1 MNRIFKSVLVAAS
14 IVSFASAQASVIVA
28 ELGTVTGKVLI
39 NHGKGFVPA
48 DGLISLNAGDQ
59 LMVGE
64 KSSAVVNYA
73 SGCAVSVSATQVVT
87 ISAKAP
93 CKAGEKVAM
102 IGDTAIAPAGDGP
115 MAAPGVYGLGGA
127 LPLLLIGGGVAAT
140 AAILLLTR
148 NTAPAGSATA
158 L

>member
-1 MNRIFKSVLVAAS
+1 MNSIFKTTLVAAS
-14 IVSFASAQASVIVA
+14 ILSFASAQASAIVA
-28 ELGTVTGKVLI
+28 ELGTVEGKVMI

-48 DGLISLNAGDQ
+48 VGLVSLNAGDQ

-73 SGCAVSVSATQVVT
+73 SGCAVSIAATQVLT

-102 IGDTAIAPAGDGP
+102 IGDAAIIPAADMGSMP
-115 MAAPGVYGLGGA
+115 SAAYGASA
-127 LPLLLIGGGVAAT
+127 LPLLLIGGGVLGVG
-140 AAILLLTR
+140 AILLLSR
-148 NTAPAGSATA
+148 KNAPAPVSGP
-158 L
+158 

>member
-28 ELGTVTGKVLI
+28 ELGSTSGKVLI

-48 DGLISLNAGDQ
+48 TGLVSLNAGDQ

-73 SGCAVSVSATQVVT
+73 SGCAVSVAATQVVT

-102 IGDTAIAPAGDGP
+102 IGDTAIAPAGDAP
-115 MAAPGVYGLGGA
+115 MAAPYGAGFGA

-140 AAILLLTR
+140 AAVLLLTR
-148 NTAPAGSATA
+148 KSSAPAASAP
-158 L
+158 

>member
-1 MNRIFKSVLVAAS
+1 MNKIFKTVLVSAS
-14 IVSFASAQASVIVA
+14 IMSFASAQASAIVA
-28 ELGTVTGKVLI
+28 ELGTVEGKVLI

-48 DGLISLNAGDQ
+48 VGLISLNAGDQ

-73 SGCAVSVSATQVVT
+73 SGCSVSLAATQVVT

-102 IGDTAIAPAGDGP
+102 IGETAIAPA
-115 MAAPGVYGLGGA
+115 AAQIGAISGFGLGSNFGPIA
-127 LPLLLIGGGVAAT
+127 LTVGLTLGLGT
-140 AAILLLTR
+140 ILVVTR
-148 NTAPAGSATA
+148 SQPASGS
-158 L
+158 

>member
-1 MNRIFKSVLVAAS
+1 MNRMFKTVLVAAS
-14 IVSFASAQASVIVA
+14 ILSFATAQASAIVA
-28 ELGTVTGKVLI
+28 ELGAVQGKVMI

-48 DGLISLNAGDQ
+48 VGLVSLNDGDQ

-64 KSSAVVNYA
+64 KSFAVVNYA
-73 SGCAVSVSATQVVT
+73 SGCAVSVAATQVVT

-102 IGDTAIAPAGDGP
+102 VGDAAIAPAAGMGAMP
-115 MAAPGVYGLGGA
+115 PAAYGASA
-127 LPLLLIGGGVAAT
+127 LPLLLIGGGVLGVG
-140 AAILLLTR
+140 AILLLTR
-148 NTAPAGSATA
+148 SKPASG

>member
-1 MNRIFKSVLVAAS
+1 MNQIFKTVLVAAS

-28 ELGTVTGKVLI
+28 ELGTVQGKVMI

-48 DGLISLNAGDQ
+48 AGLVSLNAGDQ

-73 SGCAVSVSATQVVT
+73 SGCAVSVAATQVVT

-102 IGDTAIAPAGDGP
+102 IGDTAIAPAADVMDP
-115 MAAPGVYGLGGA
+115 SVPYGFAGA
-127 LPLLLIGGGVAAT
+127 LPLLLIGGGVLGLGAV
-140 AAILLLTR
+140 LLLSR
-148 NTAPAGSATA
+148 PGASG
-158 L
+158 

>member
-1 MNRIFKSVLVAAS
+1 MNYTFKTILVAAS
-14 IVSFASAQASVIVA
+14 IMSFATAQASAIVA
-28 ELGTVTGKVLI
+28 ELGTIQGKVMI

-48 DGLISLNAGDQ
+48 VGVISLNAGDQ

-73 SGCAVSVSATQVVT
+73 SGCAVSVAATQVVT

-102 IGDTAIAPAGDGP
+102 IGDAAIAPAADMDP
-115 MAAPGVYGLGGA
+115 MPPVAYGAGA
-127 LPLLLIGGGVAAT
+127 LPLLLIGGGVLGVG
-140 AAILLLTR
+140 AILLLSR
-148 NTAPAGSATA
+148 SQPASGR
-158 L
+158 

>member
-1 MNRIFKSVLVAAS
+1 MNKIFKTVLVSAS
-14 IVSFASAQASVIVA
+14 IMSFASAQASAIVA
-28 ELGTVTGKVLI
+28 ELGTVEGKVLI

-48 DGLISLNAGDQ
+48 VGLISLNAGDQ

-73 SGCAVSVSATQVVT
+73 SGCSVSLAATQVVT

-102 IGDTAIAPAGDGP
+102 IGETAIVPASATSIGTASPFGFTSDFLPIALTVG
-115 MAAPGVYGLGGA
+115 ATLGLGTF
-127 LPLLLIGGGVAAT
+127 LV
-140 AAILLLTR
+140 LTR
-148 NTAPAGSATA
+148 SQPASGS
-158 L
+158 